1 MGKILSVKKIT
12 KGSINLDDSIMDN
25 LFLNEGDYLAF
36 VEENNKI
43 YIRKTRKPQITDEN
57 ESNQIPTPPTF
68 EEKSSEF
75 SGEPNIGGNNILDA
89 VQDALKNPEMMKM
102 FQDTAKQLFSAFGD
116 MGNVLD
122 PNKAKKKVNEEDV
135 EEDDDFEG
143 NYDIDEDDDSD
154 DDDSDNKEFK
164 VKID

>member
-1 MGKILSVKKIT
+1 MGKILSVKKIA
-12 KGSINLDDSIMDN
+12 KGTITLDESIMDN
-25 LFLNEGDYLAF
+25 LFLNEGDYIAF

-43 YIRKTRKPQITDEN
+43 YIRKTRKPQVTDEKN
-57 ESNQIPTPPTF
+57 SKEVPPPPTF

-75 SGEPNIGGNNILDA
+75 SDGPNVGGNNILDA

-116 MGNVLD
+116 VGNIMD
-122 PNKAKKKVNEEDV
+122 PNKAKKKAEAEDLEEED
-135 EEDDDFEG
+135 EDFDGD
-143 NYDIDEDDDSD
+143 YDIDDDDDSEDDDSD
-154 DDDSDNKEFK
+154 KEFK